1 MTNFATWWHEVGSG
15 MRPDPNEDTEEFAHR
30 IASSAWHNCADAAFT
45 ACEAACDQI
54 ETDKWA
60 LYKGRAPYTGQE
72 AGRAEEFTQGQ
83 ADGAALCLE
92 AIKARRSA

>member
-1 MTNFATWWHEVGSG
+1 MTKFATWWHEVGSG

-54 ETDKWA
+54 ETEKWA

-72 AGRAEEFTQGQ
+72 AGRAEDFTQGQ